1 MRIGITCYPT
11 FGGSGVVA
19 TELGI
24 ALARGGDDVHF
35 ISYAL
40 PSRLNILHE
49 RVHFHEVTVTPYPLF
64 DPYPPYTLALA
75 TKMAEVADYEKL
87 DVLHVHYAIPHAISA
102 HLAKQILGS
111 TRLRVITTLHG
122 TDITLVGRD
131 ESYLPI
137 TKFGIEVSDGVTAVS
152 EWLRCET
159 AKNFATE
166 KPIDV
171 IPNFVDPSRFRR
183 DSSACSLFG
192 VTNEKLIC
200 HVSNFRPVKR
210 IMDVLGIFERV
221 TRVIPSRLVMIGDGP
236 DRSRAEAFC
245 REHHLR
251 ESVFFLGNVPNLEE
265 IVGASDLFLIGN
277 RIIRHGGAGSDGFGS
292 AGDRHASGRT
302 AGSGRRPAADIRIRR
317 RRRRR
322 HGSAGHRDPLRSATA
337 AAARSQRTPHCGAK
351 IQCGADRPDVSQLLR
366 ARHDQRADVIPSV
379 ARDLRLHPDPTLRT
393 CVAVDLRISLV
404 RIHHLADVVL
414 GFVEID
420 RRQKKIVARAR

>member
-24 ALARGGDDVHF
+24 ALARGGDEIHF

-87 DVLHVHYAIPHAISA
+87 DILHVHYAIPHAISA

-111 TRLRVITTLHG
+111 TRLKVITTLHG

-152 EWLRCET
+152 RWLRDET
-159 AKNFATE
+159 VKSFGTK
-166 KPIDV
+166 KPIEV

-183 DSSACSLFG
+183 DQSACSLFG
-192 VTNEKLIC
+192 ISNEKLIC

-210 IMDVLGIFERV
+210 IMDVLEIFERA
-221 TRVIPSRLVMIGDGP
+221 TRVVPSRLVMIGDGP

-251 ESVFFLGNVPNLEE
+251 ERVFFLGNVPNVEE
-265 IVGASDLFLIGN
+265 IVGASDLFLLPSEHESFGMAALEAMASEVPVIAT
-277 RIIRHGGAGSDGFGS
+277 RAGGLPEVVTDGENGYLLPV
-292 AGDRHASGRT
+292 GDVDGM
-302 AGSGRRPAADIRIRR
+302 
-317 RRRRR
+317 
-322 HGSAGHRDPLRSATA
+322 
-337 AAARSQRTPHCGAK
+337 AARALEILSNPELQRRLGKNGRETAERK
-351 IQCGADRPDVSQLLR
+351 FNVS
-366 ARHDQRADVIPSV
+366 
-379 ARDLRLHPDPTLRT
+379 
-393 CVAVDLRISLV
+393 RIVPIYRKFYEQAMEKV
-404 RIHHLADVVL
+404 RM
-414 GFVEID
+414 
-420 RRQKKIVARAR
+420 